1 MSNKHLPRILVTL
14 LPLALVLLHV
24 FGVFRLGLLDRVD
37 ELIYDARLKATMPR
51 TLDDRIV
58 IVDIDEQSLAEQG
71 RWPWPR
77 NKLAALTD
85 ELLLRQKVA
94 VVGFDV
100 VFAEP
105 DESSGLVQL
114 RRLAQGPLKD
124 LPDFATQVKALTP
137 SLDHDALFAQAL
149 KGRATVLGYYF
160 TSDRG
165 GRTAGQLPKP
175 AFSDVALKGASIAFT
190 TWNGFGANLP
200 VFADAAASAG
210 FFNAITDDDGVVRS
224 VPLVAKH
231 GGLYYQSL
239 ALAVLRQLL
248 PGSTLEPG
256 FPPHRFLPK
265 GYKGLESVV
274 VKQGDQGFSLPVDH
288 RVSTL
293 VPYRHF
299 GGPSGGAFRYISATD
314 LLNAKVSAASL
325 KDKIVLVGT
334 TAPGL
339 LDLRVTPV
347 GLAYPGVE
355 VHANLLSAFLDGR
368 MLVKPDYAVGYE
380 LTLTLV
386 AGLLLAMALPALS
399 AFRATLLS
407 GAVLVGAVFLD
418 FWLYTAHGLVLPLA
432 STLFVLLTAFAL
444 NMSYGYFVESRSK
457 RDLAHLFGTYVPP
470 ELVDE
475 MVKDPDR
482 YSMQADSRELT
493 VMFCDMR
500 GFTQLSENMPP
511 AQLQALLNNVFSR
524 LTLVVRANQGTI
536 DKYIGDCVMA
546 FWGAPVDAKAH
557 ATQAVQ
563 AALEMVDAIDALNRE
578 HAAKGWPA
586 VGMGIGL
593 NTGPML
599 VGDMGSDIRRSYTVM
614 GDAVNLASRLEGLT
628 RHYGVDWV
636 VSEDTRRKAP
646 GFFWQEVDTVAVK
659 GREKAVTIY
668 TLLRPDSGVKGVA
681 PQEEQRMWAQVLKSY
696 RAQDWDTCEVH
707 LLNVMRLCPSRPLHA
722 FYAKRLKEARSN
734 PPPVNWDG
742 VTRFDSK

>member
-1 MSNKHLPRILVTL
+1 MPNKHLPRILVTL

-24 FGVFRLGLLDRVD
+24 FGVFRLSLLDRVD

-58 IVDIDEQSLAEQG
+58 IVDIDEKSLAEQG

-77 NKLAALTD
+77 NQMAQLTD
-85 ELLLRQKVA
+85 ELFSRQQVA
-94 VVGFDV
+94 VAGFDV

-105 DESSGLVQL
+105 DHSSGLEHL
-114 RRLAQGPLKD
+114 RELAQGVLKD
-124 LPDFATQVKALTP
+124 VPEFADQVHALAP
-137 SLDHDALFAQAL
+137 ALDHDAQFARSL
-149 KGRATVLGYYF
+149 KDRATVLGHYF

-165 GRTAGQLPKP
+165 GRTAGQLPP
-175 AFSDVALKGASIAFT
+175 PVFSDAELKGAPIAFT

-200 VFADAAASAG
+200 IFADAAASAG

-224 VPLVAKH
+224 VPLIAKY
-231 GGLYYQSL
+231 GGQYHQSL
-239 ALAVLRQLL
+239 ALAVLRQML

-256 FPPHRFLPK
+256 FPPNRFLPK

-274 VKQGDQGFSLPVDH
+274 IRQGERGLSLPVDQ

-299 GGPSGGAFRYISATD
+299 GGPTGGAFRYISATD
-314 LLNAKVSAASL
+314 LLAGRVAAATL

-368 MLVKPDYAVGYE
+368 MLVKPDYALGYE
-380 LTLTLV
+380 LALTLV
-386 AGLLLAMALPALS
+386 AGLLLAFSLPALS
-399 AFRATLLS
+399 ALRATLLS
-407 GAVLVGAVFLD
+407 CGVLVGAVLFD
-418 FWLYTAHGLVLPLA
+418 FWLYAAHGLVLPLA
-432 STLFVLLTAFAL
+432 PTLFVLLTAFAL

-482 YSMQADSRELT
+482 YSMQANSRELT

-500 GFTQLSENMPP
+500 GFTRLSENMPP
-511 AQLQALLNNVFSR
+511 AQLQVMLNTVFSR

-536 DKYIGDCVMA
+536 DKYIGDCIMA
-546 FWGAPVDAKAH
+546 FWGAPVDSETH
-557 ATQAVQ
+557 AIKAVQ
-563 AALEMVDAIDALNRE
+563 AAQEMVAAIETLNQE
-578 HAAKGWPA
+578 HAAKGWPP
-586 VGMGIGL
+586 VGVGIGI

-628 RHYGVDWV
+628 RHYDVDWV
-636 VSEDTRRKAP
+636 VSEETRRRAP
-646 GFFWQEVDTVAVK
+646 SFVWQEMDTVVVK

-668 TLLRPDSGVKGVA
+668 TLLRDGGNTTGMTT
-681 PQEEQRMWAQVLKSY
+681 QEEQRLWAQVLKSY
-696 RAQDWDTCEVH
+696 RAQDWDGCEVH
-707 LLNVMRLCPSRPLHA
+707 LLNVMRLCPPRPLHA
-722 FYAKRLKEARSN
+722 LYAKRLQQARSN
-734 PPPVNWDG
+734 PPPLNWDG
-742 VTRFDSK
+742 ITHFDSK